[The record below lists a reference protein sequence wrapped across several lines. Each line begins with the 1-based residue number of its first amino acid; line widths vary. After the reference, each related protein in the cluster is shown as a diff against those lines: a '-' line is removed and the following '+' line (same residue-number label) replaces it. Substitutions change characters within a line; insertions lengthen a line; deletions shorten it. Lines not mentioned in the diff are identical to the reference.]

1 MKIKTIS
8 IDSVIIYFKQEI
20 SEEVL
25 NQVQSHYYRL
35 KDLKGIID
43 ITPSYC
49 SILIRYDLN
58 IYNDKSI
65 KDTIINLINRLAE
78 ANPTIVNQYHSNLS
92 STVGLAS
99 ANHPK
104 TIKIPTIYNE
114 RDLKRVANH
123 NNLTIEEVITLHTQ
137 KTYRVYAIGFMIGF
151 AYLAKIDKKIIT
163 PRLSTPRAKIPK
175 GSVAIADN
183 QTAIY
188 PKDSA
193 GGWNIIGHT
202 EFNRFEEFNIGDY
215 VKFERI

>member
-1 MKIKTIS
+1 MQIKTVS
-8 IDSVIIYFKQEI
+8 IDSIIIYFEQKI

-25 NQVQSHYYRL
+25 NQVQQTFYAL
-35 KDLKGIID
+35 KNLKGIID

-49 SILIRYDLN
+49 SILIRYDLRV
-58 IYNDKSI
+58 YNDKSI
-65 KDTIINLINRLAE
+65 RKRIDFVLNWSAE
-78 ANPTIVNQYHSNLS
+78 ANPTVGRYSLKN
-92 STVGLAS
+92 VGLAS
-99 ANHPK
+99 ADQTK
-104 TIKIPTIYNE
+104 TIKIPTTYNE

-137 KTYRVYAIGFMIGF
+137 KIYRVYAIGFMIGF

-202 EFNRFEEFNIGDY
+202 KFDEFEEFSIGDY
-215 VKFERI
+215 VQFERI

>member
-1 MKIKTIS
+1 MVGIFI
-8 IDSVIIYFKQEI
+8 
-20 SEEVL
+20 VL
-25 NQVQSHYYRL
+25 EW
-35 KDLKGIID
+35 
-43 ITPSYC
+43 
-49 SILIRYDLN
+49 
-58 IYNDKSI
+58 
-65 KDTIINLINRLAE
+65 LAE
-78 ANPTIVNQYHSNLS
+78 ANPTLNPTLVKEYR

-104 TIKIPTIYNE
+104 TIKIPTTYNE

-151 AYLAKIDKKIIT
+151 AYLAKVDKKIIT

>member
-1 MKIKTIS
+1 MTIKTVS
-8 IDSVIIYFKQEI
+8 IDSVIIYFKQKI

-25 NQVQSHYYRL
+25 NQVQSCYYQL
-35 KDLKGIID
+35 KNLKGIID

-49 SILIRYDLN
+49 SILIRYDLSV
-58 IYNDKSI
+58 YSDKSI
-65 KDTIINLINRLAE
+65 KDKINLINR
-78 ANPTIVNQYHSNLS
+78 S
-92 STVGLAS
+92 SVGLDVGLAS

-123 NNLTIEEVITLHTQ
+123 NNITIEEVITLHTQ
-137 KTYRVYAIGFMIGF
+137 KIYRVYAIGFMVGF
-151 AYLAKIDKKIIT
+151 AYLAKVDKKIIT

-202 EFNRFEEFNIGDY
+202 EFDNFEEFSIGDIVEF
-215 VKFERI
+215 VKI